1 MVVRLNEVAR
11 GIGFALTG
19 VNVERVG
26 DDDTHPFL
34 SAHIPVISIH
44 SLTQETLRIL
54 HSDRDRMDA
63 IHFDDYY
70 AAYKLTAYYL
80 AYLDVK
86 TE

>member
-1 MVVRLNEVAR
+1 MSRSNSRESL
-11 GIGFALTG
+11 
-19 VNVERVG
+19 
-26 DDDTHPFL
+26 DTPVDSGFL
-34 SAHIPVISIH
+34 SAHIPVITIH
-44 SLTQETLRIL
+44 SVSQETLGIL
-54 HSDRDRMDA
+54 HSDRDNVDA

>member
-1 MVVRLNEVAR
+1 MTRLVEVAR
-11 GIGFALTG
+11 AIEITVQG
-19 VNVERVG
+19 VNVDQVG
-26 DDDTHPFL
+26 DDDTHPFV

-44 SLTQETLRIL
+44 SVTQDTIGIL
-54 HSDRDRMDA
+54 HSERDRVDA

-70 AAYKLTAYYL
+70 TAYKLAAYYL

>member
-1 MVVRLNEVAR
+1 VARLIEVAR
-11 GIGFALTG
+11 AIEISLQG
-19 VNVERVG
+19 VNVEKVG

-34 SAHIPVISIH
+34 SAHIPAITIH
-44 SLTQETLRIL
+44 SVSQETLGIL
-54 HSDRDRMDA
+54 HSDRDNVDA